1 MSTTEITSANFEGIV
16 EANDIV
22 VLDAWAAW
30 CGPCKSFAPIF
41 EAASERH
48 PGVIWGKL
56 DTENQREL
64 AAAFGIRSIPTVM
77 VFRQGV
83 LLFQQAGLL
92 PAGALDELIGKVK
105 ELDMEAVHREI
116 EEHERA
122 HAAGECNHDHGH
134 GHGHGG
140 HGHNHG
146 PDCDHDH

>member
-16 EANDIV
+16 GANDIV

-48 PGVIWGKL
+48 PAVIWGKL

-64 AAAFGIRSIPTVM
+64 AGAFGIRSIPTVM

-92 PAGALDELIGKVK
+92 PAAALDELIGKVQ

-140 HGHNHG
+140 HGHDHG